1 MGNKGKVLSKVLK
14 FLLVS
19 LHTDKLQTAFTAG
32 ILSPNILFIHQNIS
46 EMEKK
51 RILIVTQEMDPYL
64 NLTQAAKIANSLP
77 KYIQENGMEI
87 RVLMP
92 KFGNINDRRH
102 RLHEVVRLS
111 GINVI
116 INDEDYPLVIKVASL
131 PGARLQVYFLDNED
145 FFKRK
150 NVFEDENNNFY
161 EDNSDRMIFF
171 CKGTIETVKKF
182 GWSPDIIHCIGWMTS
197 LIPLYLKTTYKDDP
211 IFTNSKVVYTVSQ
224 NSFENKLSK
233 NFADQIQISESIT
246 QKHIDFFK
254 DGDNTSLM
262 IGGSEFADALIV
274 EEIINEKVSK
284 YVKKTKGKPIFTL
297 TSVDDSALPLVND
310 FYQNILAN

>member
-1 MGNKGKVLSKVLK
+1 
-14 FLLVS
+14 
-19 LHTDKLQTAFTAG
+19 
-32 ILSPNILFIHQNIS
+32 
-46 EMEKK
+46 MEKK
-51 RILIVTQEMDPYL
+51 RILIVTQEMDPYI
-64 NLTQAAKIANSLP
+64 NLTEASKIANSLP
-77 KYIQENGMEI
+77 KYMQENGMEI

-92 KFGNINDRRH
+92 KFGNINERRH

-150 NVFEDENNNFY
+150 SVFEDENNNFY

-182 GWSPDIIHCIGWMTS
+182 GWAPDIIHCIGWMTS

-211 IFTNSKVVYTVSQ
+211 LFAKSKVVYTVTQ
-224 NSFENKLSK
+224 NSFSNKLNK
-233 NFADQIQISESIT
+233 NFADQIQISENIT

-254 DGDNTSLM
+254 DGDNTSLN
-262 IGGSEFADALIV
+262 IGGVQFADGLVVGDAV
-274 EEIINEKVSK
+274 DDKVASHL
-284 YVKKTKGKPIFTL
+284 KKAKGKQVL
-297 TSVDDSALPLVND
+297 KMDSTEADPLNMLYK
-310 FYQNILAN
+310 FYQTILANLAF

>member
-19 LHTDKLQTAFTAG
+19 LHTDKLQAVFTAG